1 MRFKKLTMNNFI
13 KLFFLLILFEGFSQ
27 GKFVRNDSVDNN
39 TENLIYGYIKGKDVS
54 MYAIP
59 EFGSKVLKKVNK
71 GDSIKIYNYYQGE
84 PYTKILFWMTKVG
97 KEDAYI
103 NDFNVENEK
112 LNSFK
117 EKIDSLRNVQFL
129 IAEKEKE
136 KEKLEQQEIENKTC
150 DYEKNEKDPFDN
162 IFKKY
167 TIFYEVAGYS
177 LRFQLRKYNSEFY
190 LVAKSYL
197 DLGCS
202 SPYANDRSYMKIKL
216 LNDKVLTFYHRGDID
231 CSGFRIFARITNNEI
246 HSLKQS
252 PIKSVRLSGTD
263 YYNDIENVDFKN
275 FFIDKLKCI
284 E

>member
-1 MRFKKLTMNNFI
+1 MKYFI
-13 KLFFLLILFEGFSQ
+13 KLFFLLIIFQGFSQ
-27 GKFVRNDSVDNN
+27 GEFVENAGVD
-39 TENLIYGYIKGKDVS
+39 LIYGYIKGRDVS
-54 MYAIP
+54 IYSIP
-59 EFGSKVLKKVNK
+59 EFGSKVLKTVNK
-71 GDSIKIYNYYQGE
+71 GDSIKIFNYYQGE

-97 KEDAYI
+97 KQDAYI
-103 NDFNVENEK
+103 NDFNVKNEK

-117 EKIDSLRNVQFL
+117 EKVDSLRNIQVL
-129 IAEKEKE
+129 IAEKEKL
-136 KEKLEQQEIENKTC
+136 KQQEIENKTC

-177 LRFQLRKYNSEFY
+177 LKLQLRKYNSEFY

-216 LNDKVLTFYHRGDID
+216 LNDKILTFYHRGDID
-231 CSGFRIFARITNNEI
+231 CGGFRIFARITNNEI
-246 HSLKQS
+246 NILKQS
-252 PIKSVRLSGTD
+252 PIKSVRLWGTD
-263 YYNDIENVDFKN
+263 SYYDIEKVDFKS

-284 E
+284 EQ

>member
-1 MRFKKLTMNNFI
+1 MKYFI
-13 KLFFLLILFEGFSQ
+13 KLFFLLILFQGFSQ

-39 TENLIYGYIKGKDVS
+39 TENPIYGYIKNNDVN
-54 MYAIP
+54 MYSIP
-59 EFGSKVLKKVNK
+59 DFDGKVLKTVNK
-71 GDSIKIYNYYQGE
+71 GDSIKIFNYFKGE
-84 PYTKILFWMTKVG
+84 PFTKILFWMTKVG
-97 KEDAYI
+97 KQDAYI
-103 NDFNVENEK
+103 NDFNVKNEK
-112 LNSFK
+112 LKSFK
-117 EKIDSLRNVQFL
+117 EKVDSLRNVQFL
-129 IAEKEKE
+129 IAEKEKL
-136 KEKLEQQEIENKTC
+136 KQREIENKTC

-167 TIFYEVAGYS
+167 TNFYEVAGYS
-177 LRFQLRKYNSEFY
+177 LRLQLRKNNSESY

-202 SPYANDRSYMKIKL
+202 SPYENDRSYMEIKL
-216 LNDKVLTFYHRGDID
+216 LNDKILTFYHRGDID